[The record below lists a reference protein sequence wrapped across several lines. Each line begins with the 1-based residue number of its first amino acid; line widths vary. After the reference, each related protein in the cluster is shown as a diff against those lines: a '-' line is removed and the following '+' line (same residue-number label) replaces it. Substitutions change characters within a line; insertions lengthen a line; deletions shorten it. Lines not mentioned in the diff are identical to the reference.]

1 MAAAN
6 RRRSRSPQANRRR
19 RGTPPANHRRSRSP
33 PATASLPYFPP
44 ELIPEVARRLTSL
57 QDFFALRAACRA
69 YRAHLPL
76 TSSNLSSQA
85 PLIFVPFEDTE
96 SHALFHPAI
105 RRIHRFRF
113 HRSPLR
119 SDDHYAVTDFHSLG
133 CRLAIYEITGLVS
146 QPRVPRDYSLSIVN
160 LFTGE
165 RTCLSSPPE
174 HINRVLLYG
183 DLILTWNYFDRV
195 IRYCRHEA
203 ADWRVASII
212 GPHELHS
219 LVCVNGVL
227 YALVNPGYILA
238 VVELSENHNSVELVL
253 LGGNLD
259 ASAVRMHEELP
270 PQLHL
275 AECCGEL
282 ILISTM
288 EFDPRVYH
296 VFKWKFGEAKWER
309 ITSLGGCTLFLADDR
324 FVGCLGP
331 HHKGIRG
338 DSIYITEFT
347 DGDWYEY
354 SLDDGSFN
362 RFVAEY
368 PGGAVPKGRSTP
380 VWVLPSMY

>member
-19 RGTPPANHRRSRSP
+19 RSSSPANRRRSRSP
-33 PATASLPYFPP
+33 PATVSLPYFPP
-44 ELIPEVARRLTSL
+44 ELIPEVARRLTNL
-57 QDFFALRAACRA
+57 PDFFALRAACRA

-76 TSSNLSSQA
+76 TSSNLASQA
-85 PLIFVPFEDTE
+85 PLLFVPFEDTE
-96 SHALFHPAI
+96 SHALFHPTL

-113 HRSPLR
+113 HRTPPA
-119 SDDHYAVTDFHSLG
+119 SDDEYTVTDFHSLG
-133 CRLAIYEITGLVS
+133 CRLAIYEIRGLVG
-146 QPRVPRDYSLSIVN
+146 QPSRYNFSIVN

-165 RTCLSSPPE
+165 RTCLSSLPE

-183 DLILTWNYFDRV
+183 DLVLTFQYFDHA
-195 IRYCRHEA
+195 IRYCRLEA
-203 ADWRVASII
+203 ADWNVASII
-212 GPHELHS
+212 EPYKLHG
-219 LVCVNGVL
+219 LICVNGVL
-227 YALVNPGYILA
+227 YALVTPGYILA
-238 VVELSENHNSVELVL
+238 VVELSENQNSVELVL

-259 ASAVRMHEELP
+259 ASTVHLHEECP

-296 VFKWKFGEAKWER
+296 VFKWKFVEAKWER

-347 DGDWYEY
+347 DGDWCEY
-354 SLDDGSFN
+354 ALDDGSFN
-362 RFVAEY
+362 RFAAEY
-368 PGGAVPKGRSTP
+368 QGGAVPKDRCTP